1 MLTFGTL
8 TFAYPLALLGFA
20 VLAIIWWFLRLK
32 PPAPAR
38 IDFPPVRLLA
48 KLVQQEESPARTP
61 LWLLLLRLA
70 LASVII
76 LSVAHPLIDARA
88 PLENSGPVYVVLDD
102 DWASAKN
109 WEKRKTT
116 LMRLADQAEREQRSM
131 ILVPTVPLPTSARAR
146 PLSVLSPEE
155 ARRQFEA
162 IQPKPWATDRRWAL
176 DRLQVLSD
184 KTEATP
190 GTVFWLSNGLEEK
203 APEGG
208 AAFTAADVVEQ
219 LSGFGK
225 VTVVLASTSSLPV
238 IIGEPDYEAGILS
251 LVLKRSDDEGT
262 YPLYVRAFGEE
273 GRGLVRE
280 AAVFEAGDMET
291 TIELRL
297 PTEQFNR
304 LTRVEI
310 EGANHVGAVMLFDE
324 RWRRRPVG
332 IAIPASGN
340 AVQPLLS
347 EHHYVSR
354 ALEPFTEVRE
364 GPLEDIMKRELAI
377 IVLTD
382 PATLSANDKSALKTW
397 VADGGVLLRFAGP
410 NLAQSGLS
418 ENNGLLPVRLRSGDR
433 EIGGAMSWG
442 NPAVLSPFEETSPFF
457 GLSVSEDVTVRRQV
471 LASPS
476 LDLAE
481 KTWARLSDGTPLVT
495 AEKQKDGWLV
505 LFHTTANAEW
515 SDLALSGLFV
525 EMLRRIVDL
534 SQGVA
539 GSGDGPPLAAVEV
552 LDGFGVAREAGADV
566 QAIAPTD
573 FNETTVSADHPPGVY
588 GTATARRVLNLSTA
602 LDQPRLITA
611 LPNSIVQLSYE
622 AQTEQ
627 DLRPLLLLGAL
638 VLFIIDM
645 IASLA
650 LRGLLTMRKAIA
662 AGVVLAAVSIGDMKA
677 AEADDDFARANSLQT
692 RLAYVITGDEQV
704 DETSRLGLGGLS
716 QVLKRRTAAELGAPQ
731 AINPGVDELSFFPFI
746 YWPVVPGYRLPNDL
760 TSERVI
766 AYLRGGGTILFDTR
780 DQSGRADSLALRE
793 LAYGLKLPPLVPVPR
808 DHVLTRAFYLLD
820 NFPGRWTGGRVWIEK
835 AGERVND
842 GVASVISGGHDWA
855 AAWAVDEAER
865 PLYPVVPGGERQ
877 RELAYRFGVNLVMYT
892 LTGNYKSDQVHLP
905 AILQRIGQ

>member
-1 MLTFGTL
+1 MLTFGAL

-32 PPAPAR
+32 PPAPVR
-38 IDFPPVRLLA
+38 INFPPVRLLA

-88 PLENSGPVYVVLDD
+88 PLQNSGPVYIVLDD
-102 DWASAKN
+102 DWASAKH
-109 WEKRKTT
+109 WAKRKTT
-116 LMRLADQAEREQRSM
+116 LKRLADQAEREQRAM
-131 ILVPTVPLPTSARAR
+131 ILVPTAPIPTSARAR
-146 PLSVLSPEE
+146 PLSVLSPED
-155 ARRQFEA
+155 ARQLFES
-162 IQPKPWATDRRWAL
+162 IQPKPWATDRRQAL
-176 DRLQVLSD
+176 ERLRALSD
-184 KTEATP
+184 NSEIQT
-190 GTVFWLSNGLEEK
+190 GTVFWLSNGIEEAAPKGEQAFESSDVIGALE
-203 APEGG
+203 
-208 AAFTAADVVEQ
+208 T
-219 LSGFGK
+219 FGK
-225 VTVVLASTSSLPV
+225 VTVVLAGSHSLPV
-238 IIGEPDYEAGILS
+238 IIGEPTYETGVLS
-251 LVLKRSDDEGT
+251 LALKRSDDEGA
-262 YPLYVRAFGEE
+262 YSLFVRAFGEE

-280 AAVFEAGDMET
+280 AAVFEDGE
-291 TIELRL
+291 IEATVQLRL

-310 EGANHVGAVMLFDE
+310 EGANHVGSVILFDE

-332 IAIPASGN
+332 IALPASGN
-340 AVQPLLS
+340 PVQPLLS

-364 GPLEDIMKRELAI
+364 GPIEDIMKRELAI
-377 IVLTD
+377 ITLTD
-382 PATLSANDKSALKTW
+382 PAILSDSEKSALKTW
-397 VADGGVLLRFAGP
+397 VAKGGVLLRFAGP
-410 NLAQSGLS
+410 NLAQSGLN
-418 ENNGLLPVRLRSGDR
+418 ENNGLLPVKLRSGDR

-442 NPAVLSPFEETSPFF
+442 NPAVLSPFDETSPFF
-457 GLSVSEDVTVRRQV
+457 GLPVSGDVTVRRQV

-495 AEKQKDGWLV
+495 AEKRGDGWLV

-534 SQGVA
+534 SQGVS
-539 GSGDGPPLAAVEV
+539 GNGDGPPLAAIEV
-552 LDGFGVAREAGADV
+552 LDGFGVAKDAGADV
-566 QAIAPTD
+566 QAISAQE
-573 FNETTVSADHPPGVY
+573 FNETAVSADHPPGVY
-588 GTATARRVLNLSTA
+588 GTAAARRVLNLSTE
-602 LDQPRLITA
+602 LDRPQVITA
-611 LPNSIVQLSYE
+611 LPNRVDQLNYE

-627 DLRPLLLLGAL
+627 DLRPWLLLAAL
-638 VLFIIDM
+638 VLFIVDM
-645 IASLA
+645 IASLT
-650 LRGLLTMRKAIA
+650 LRGLLTMRKASA
-662 AGVVLAAVSIGDMKA
+662 AFVTLAVLGMGGMQP
-677 AEADDDFARANSLQT
+677 AEANDDFARANSLQT
-692 RLAYVITGDEQV
+692 RLAYVLTGDEQV

-716 QVLKRRTAAELGAPQ
+716 RVLKRRTAAEVGEPQ
-731 AINPGVDELSFFPFI
+731 AINPGVDDLSFFPFL
-746 YWPVVPGYRLPNDL
+746 YWPIVPGYRLPNDL
-760 TSERVI
+760 TAERVI
-766 AYLRGGGTILFDTR
+766 EYLHGGGTILFDTR
-780 DQSGRADSLALRE
+780 DQSGRAGSLALRE

-808 DHVLTRAFYLLD
+808 DHVLARSFYLLD
-820 NFPGRWTGGRVWIEK
+820 DFPGRWTGGRVWIEK

-855 AAWAVDEAER
+855 AAWAVDDAER